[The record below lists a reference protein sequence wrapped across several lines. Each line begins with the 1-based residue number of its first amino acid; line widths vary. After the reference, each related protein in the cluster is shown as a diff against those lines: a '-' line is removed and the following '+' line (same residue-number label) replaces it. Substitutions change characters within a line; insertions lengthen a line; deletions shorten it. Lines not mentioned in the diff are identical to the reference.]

1 VSYLTLD
8 SNPVHLLPSM
18 GSEPV
23 DKSKD
28 PSIESTQTR
37 PGNIPDG
44 QNPEDRFE
52 QARMAFF
59 SKQAIPTGGGNS

>member
-1 VSYLTLD
+1 
-8 SNPVHLLPSM
+8 M
-18 GSEPV
+18 GSEPI

-28 PSIESTQTR
+28 LSIASTQTL
-37 PGNIPDG
+37 PVSNPDG

-59 SKQAIPTGGGNS
+59 SK

>member
-1 VSYLTLD
+1 
-8 SNPVHLLPSM
+8 M
-18 GSEPV
+18 GSESI

-28 PSIESTQTR
+28 LSIASIQTP

-59 SKQAIPTGGGNS
+59 SKQAFPTGGGNS